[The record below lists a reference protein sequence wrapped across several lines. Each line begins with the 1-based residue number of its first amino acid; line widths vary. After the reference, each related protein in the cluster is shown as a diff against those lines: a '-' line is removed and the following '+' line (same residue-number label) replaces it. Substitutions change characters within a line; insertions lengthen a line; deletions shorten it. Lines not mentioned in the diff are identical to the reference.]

1 MALYSTGGASIL
13 SAEQVAALVVQP
25 LLDQSVA
32 AQISTV
38 VSTSSHNLRI
48 PVVATD
54 PAAAWT
60 AEGAEIAV
68 SDPVLTEVNV
78 TPSKLAGLVVVSNE
92 LAADSSP
99 AALQVVGDG
108 LVRDLRRKTDAAYFA
123 AATPNGPAGIA
134 SLAASTASA
143 GGAWTN
149 LDWAA
154 AAIAAAENLH
164 TAITAFVTSPATAL
178 SLSTLKEYTAAAS
191 NKPLLQ
197 ADPTQPVSRTISGVP
212 LYREPERRR

>member
-108 LVRDLRRKTDAAYFA
+108 LVRDLRRKTDALFRRGHAERASGDRLTGGQYGQRGRCVDQPGLGGSRDRSGREF
-123 AATPNGPAGIA
+123 TYRDHRVRHQPGDGVELEHVEGIHRR
-134 SLAASTASA
+134 SL
-143 GGAWTN
+143 
-149 LDWAA
+149 
-154 AAIAAAENLH
+154 E
-164 TAITAFVTSPATAL
+164 
-178 SLSTLKEYTAAAS
+178 
-191 NKPLLQ
+191 
-197 ADPTQPVSRTISGVP
+197 
-212 LYREPERRR
+212 

>member
-13 SAEQVAALVVQP
+13 SAEQVAALVAAAARSIRCRADLDRRLNVQP
-25 LLDQSVA
+25 Q
-32 AQISTV
+32 
-38 VSTSSHNLRI
+38 
-48 PVVATD
+48 
-54 PAAAWT
+54 PANP
-60 AEGAEIAV
+60 GRGDR
-68 SDPVLTEVNV
+68 SGSGMDRRRRRNRGQRSGFDRGQR